1 MKLKKAAKMLSALS
15 QETRIQIYRLLL
27 QEGPDGLA
35 AGVIA
40 EILQIPSATLS
51 FHLSQLSD
59 AGLLKSEKQ
68 GRSVIYSA
76 RYKAIK
82 NLVNFITEDSYK
94 KRQKELKKANESD
107 DALQN

>member
-1 MKLKKAAKMLSALS
+1 MLSALA

-27 QEGPDGLA
+27 QEGPEGLA

-51 FHLSQLSD
+51 FHLGQLSD
-59 AGLLKSEKQ
+59 AGLLKAEKQ
-68 GRSVIYSA
+68 GRSIIYSA

-82 NLVNFITEDSYK
+82 ELTTFFTKDSYK
-94 KRQKELKKANESD
+94 KRQKALKKIEHNPE
-107 DALQN
+107 N